1 MRQSGNERK
10 ALMAA
15 VVGVALVAGSGTAAT
30 PLAGNWKATVVSE
43 GREITLVV
51 LRVAERDGKPT
62 IEVIAPA
69 DRKGMP
75 VEDAAVEAN
84 ALRFTL
90 RMHGLPFRMVGYAPK
105 EEEKPKR
112 LIGSVQPPGN
122 AEPLILERT
131 NQTELAEKEIEKASP
146 GYDQLQRVVSEEDV
160 KKQEEGLKALRQKY
174 AGQPVALTASEAL
187 THLAATSKAP
197 AEKIDRCAAEYLQA
211 AAVYGREMELHAAAE
226 VARGLLSLGQHTPL
240 ALEYAQK
247 ADKLLAA
254 HDPTETRAATLKLLA
269 RALTKAGKTDEAKN
283 VKERVA
289 KLDEQLDEEFA
300 KNAIPFKLEEPP
312 RRRRSSEH
320 VVLLELFTGA
330 QCPPC
335 VAADIAFDAALKT
348 YKPSEVVALQY
359 HLHIPGPDPLTNADS
374 EARAEYYGKAIEG
387 TPTAFVDGKATE
399 PLGGGASGSK
409 ESYETLRKQLDAT
422 LKKQAGARLTL
433 DVRRAGEQIDMEAE
447 VAALEKSGDRVRLRF
462 VLIEEVVRYPGH
474 NRQRLHHH
482 VVRAFPGGVKGFALL
497 DASAKKKTSLNLAEV
512 RKALTSYLDRAAKEQ
527 PFLDDERPMNLRNL
541 KIVAF
546 IQDDKSKEVLQAVQT
561 DVPAEK

>member
-1 MRQSGNERK
+1 MRQRWYERT
-10 ALMAA
+10 ALIAA
-15 VVGVALVAGSGTAAT
+15 VIGAALVAGSATAAT

-43 GREITLVV
+43 GKEIILVL
-51 LRVAERDGKPT
+51 LRVAERDGKPA

-75 VEDAAVEAN
+75 VEDAAIEAG

-105 EEEKPKR
+105 GDEKPKR

-131 NQTELAEKEIEKASP
+131 TQTDLAEKEIEKASP
-146 GYDQLQRVVSEEDV
+146 GFDQFERVLEEKDA
-160 KKQEEGLKALRQKY
+160 KKQEEGLIALRQKH

-187 THLAATSKAP
+187 THLAATSGAP
-197 AEKIDRCAAEYLQA
+197 AEKLGRFAAEYLQA
-211 AAVYGREMELHAAAE
+211 AAMYGREMELHAAAQI
-226 VARGLLSLGQHTPL
+226 ARGLLSTGENTSL
-240 ALEYAQK
+240 ALEYAHK
-247 ADKLLAA
+247 ADKLLAT

-269 RALTKAGKTDEAKN
+269 RALTKAGKADQAKD

-300 KNAIPFKLEEPP
+300 KNAIPFKVEAPP

-348 YKPSEVVALQY
+348 YKPSEVIALQY

-387 TPTAFVDGKATE
+387 TPTAFLDGKATE

-409 ESYETLRKQLDAT
+409 ESYETLRKQLDGA
-422 LKKQAGARLTL
+422 LKKQAGARLQL
-433 DVRRAGEQIDMEAE
+433 DVRRTGEQIDMEAE
-447 VAALEKSGDRVRLRF
+447 VADLEKSGDRVRLRF

-497 DASAKKKTSLNLAEV
+497 DASAKKKASVNLAEL

-527 PFLDDERPMNLRNL
+527 PFLDDERPMNLRHL
-541 KIVAF
+541 KVVAF

>member
-1 MRQSGNERK
+1 MRPCWNEK
-10 ALMAA
+10 ALVAA
-15 VVGVALVAGSGTAAT
+15 VVGVALIAGSATAAT

-43 GREITLVV
+43 GREIALVL
-51 LRVAERDGKPT
+51 LRVAERDGKAT

-69 DRKGMP
+69 ERKGMP

-90 RMHGLPFRMVGYAPK
+90 RMHGLPFRMVGYASK
-105 EEEKPKR
+105 GDEKPKR

-131 NQTELAEKEIEKASP
+131 DQTDLTEKEIEKASP

-187 THLAATSKAP
+187 THLAAASKAP
-197 AEKIDRCAAEYLQA
+197 AEKIGRCAAEYLQA

-226 VARGLLSLGQHTPL
+226 VARGLLSIGQNTPL

-254 HDPTETRAATLKLLA
+254 HDSTETRATTLKLLA
-269 RALTKAGKTDEAKN
+269 RALAKAGKADEAKD

-289 KLDEQLDEEFA
+289 KLDERLDEEFA
-300 KNAIPFKLEEPP
+300 KNAIPFKLEAPP

-320 VVLLELFTGA
+320 VALLELFTGA

-335 VAADIAFDAALKT
+335 VAADIAFDAALKVN
-348 YKPSEVVALQY
+348 KPSEVVALQY

-387 TPTAFVDGKATE
+387 TPTAFLDGKATE

-409 ESYETLRKQLDAT
+409 ESYETLRKQLDAV
-422 LKKQAGARLTL
+422 LKKNAGARLTL
-433 DVRRAGEQIDMEAE
+433 DVRRAGEQIDMESE
-447 VAALEKSGDRVRLRF
+447 VADLEKSGDRVRLRF
-462 VLIEEVVRYPGH
+462 VLVEEVVRYPGH

-497 DASAKKKTSLNLAEV
+497 DASAKKKASVNLAEL
-512 RKALTSYLDRAAKEQ
+512 RKALTSYLDRAAKER

-541 KIVAF
+541 KVVAL